1 LKRVAAFLAVS
12 LILGSISSVRAEVL
26 AGPALTEEELF
37 WHASGLRIEAL
48 RNVTLMSVRYP
59 NQGLGAAV
67 ELRNDAN
74 AVLMKVDV
82 IGTPSA
88 TVVFNYPLIAGNR
101 YKLVALSP
109 GNNRY
114 AGFSSFPLENSDLR
128 VLSSWSAY
136 TDPNGIAQTNSWMA
150 FNDLETS
157 DPSFVDSTTWSKIKS
172 LYR

>member
-1 LKRVAAFLAVS
+1 MAAFLAVS
-12 LILGSISSVRAEVL
+12 LILGSTSSVHAEVL

-48 RNVTLMSVRYP
+48 RNVTLVSVRYP

-74 AVLMKVDV
+74 AVLMRVDV
-82 IGTPSA
+82 IATPSA
-88 TVVFNYPLIAGNR
+88 NVVFNYPLIAGNR

-114 AGFSSFPLENSDLR
+114 AGFSSFPVENSDLR

-136 TDPNGIAQTNSWMA
+136 NDPNGIAQTNSWMA
-150 FNDLETS
+150 FNDLETA
-157 DPSFVDSTTWSKIKS
+157 DPSVVDSTTWSKIKS